1 MTGRLQILV
10 AQPFRAAPAAVGRP
24 KGLRYPTPPARIC
37 RAVAIA
43 SLIAVSALV
52 SAQPVTRRA
61 TNLAAL
67 LAYPGF
73 YHGRPVVVVGKV
85 ALAQDSIKV
94 SDDVASIRLV
104 FKGNAPDGLD
114 EIRGEFWDIGRMK
127 PDEPKLSGY
136 DLRATFHFDPDGGW
150 PRPGD
155 VMAIV
160 ATAVTSAGPPAP
172 AIAPPI
178 RAVVLNPARYLEQK
192 VTITGQYSGRNLMG
206 DLPDAPNKSRYDFV
220 LRSADA
226 AIWVSNMRPKIRD
239 TNGKEFELAL
249 DSRIDSSRWLQVKG
263 TIQQGRGLLW
273 LDAEAGS
280 LALAKPPT
288 EPVATEEQTIRVPA
302 APPPSVVFSAPTE
315 DETDVLVTTNVRIQ
329 FSRDL
334 DTTTLKGHIRARYVE
349 SQSVER
355 GEPSTPPTDF
365 TFQYNG
371 ANRVLELKFTK
382 PLERFRTLKVDLLE
396 GILGTDG
403 QPLKPWT
410 LTFAL
415 GGS

>member
-1 MTGRLQILV
+1 
-10 AQPFRAAPAAVGRP
+10 
-24 KGLRYPTPPARIC
+24 
-37 RAVAIA
+37 
-43 SLIAVSALV
+43 
-52 SAQPVTRRA
+52 
-61 TNLAAL
+61 
-67 LAYPGF
+67 
-73 YHGRPVVVVGKV
+73 
-85 ALAQDSIKV
+85 
-94 SDDVASIRLV
+94 
-104 FKGNAPDGLD
+104 
-114 EIRGEFWDIGRMK
+114 MK

-136 DLRATFHFDPDGGW
+136 DLRAAFHFDPDGAW
-150 PRPGD
+150 PRPGE
-155 VMAIV
+155 VTAIV
-160 ATAVTSAGPPAP
+160 ATAVTAAPPP
-172 AIAPPI
+172 TPGTAPPI
-178 RAVVLNPARYLEQK
+178 RTVVLNPSRYLDQK

-263 TIQQGRGLLW
+263 TIRQARGLLW

-280 LALAKPPT
+280 LTLAKPPAAD
-288 EPVATEEQTIRVPA
+288 PVATEDETVRVPA
-302 APPPSVVFSAPTE
+302 APPPAVVFSAPTE
-315 DETDVLVTTNVRIQ
+315 DETDVSLTTSVRIQ
-329 FSRDL
+329 FTRDL
-334 DTTTLKGHIRARYVE
+334 DRTTLRGHIRARYLE
-349 SQSVER
+349 SQSTER
-355 GEPSTPPTDF
+355 GEPTTPPAEF

-382 PLERFRTLKVDLLE
+382 PLERFRTLKVELLE

-415 GGS
+415 GGA